1 MQPILTVLRLSVR
14 DRPSEVANLR
24 QASLERGG
32 TLRVVSLNH
41 ITAATRTTRTL
52 YTSRDRSASTIRIP
66 ASCSHADILE

>member
-52 YTSRDRSASTIRIP
+52 YTFPRSFSFYYQDSSKLQPR
-66 ASCSHADILE
+66 